1 MTAPTGRARGRTPL
15 PAEAARRTPMS
26 LRVTPA
32 EHALLA
38 AWGAAEGRPVAELV
52 REAAIAWAR
61 VRLAVDAGEVA
72 R

>member
-1 MTAPTGRARGRTPL
+1 
-15 PAEAARRTPMS
+15 MS
-26 LRVTPA
+26 LRVTAA

-72 R
+72 